1 MKMTNAGVHQE
12 AACQLER
19 MGRMRRLGQQ
29 VRLAVAA
36 GAAFVTLAAH
46 AVNDLPGGPAVN
58 QINLHPPVTRIA
70 ADQMWL
76 HNFMMIICVV
86 IFLAVFGVMFYSIF
100 KHRKSKGAVSAN
112 FHESVKVEIAWT
124 IVPFIIVIFMALPAT
139 KVVVAMKDTTNADLT
154 IKATGYQWK
163 WGYDYIKG
171 EGEGI
176 GFLATLDSAQR
187 EMSDAG
193 KPAGDDYLLKVDNPL
208 VVPVNKKVRII
219 TTANDVIHAWMVPA
233 FGVKQDAIP
242 GFVRDTWFKS
252 EKIGDFYG
260 QCAELCGKE
269 HAYMPIHVKVVSAAD
284 YSAWVEGKKKELAA
298 KADDP
303 SKVWDQAALVARGE
317 KVYAANCAVCHKPDG
332 KGAGPI
338 KPIDGS
344 PVVLNEDKL
353 KQVAVLLNGQNN
365 GAMPA
370 WKQLSDTEIA
380 AVITYTKNNWSNKTG
395 QVVQPAEVVAA
406 RK

>member
-1 MKMTNAGVHQE
+1 MKMMNARVHQ
-12 AACQLER
+12 AA
-19 MGRMRRLGQQ
+19 RRLGQ
-29 VRLAVAA
+29 VALAA
-36 GAAFVTLAAH
+36 GASLATQVAL

-58 QINLHPPVTRIA
+58 QINLHPPVTKIA

-76 HNFMMIICVV
+76 HNFMMIICML
-86 IFLAVFGVMFYSIF
+86 IFVAVFGVMFYSIF

-124 IVPFIIVIFMALPAT
+124 VVPFIIVILMALPAT

-163 WGYDYIKG
+163 WGYDYLKG

-176 GFLATLDSAQR
+176 GFLATLDAKQR
-187 EMSDAG
+187 EMSDSG
-193 KPAGDDYLLKVDNPL
+193 KPEQTDDYLLKVDNPL
-208 VVPVNKKVRII
+208 VVPVGKKVRII

-242 GFVRDTWFKS
+242 GFVRDTWFKA
-252 EKIGDFYG
+252 EKTGDFYG

-269 HAYMPIHVKVVSAAD
+269 HAYMPIHVKVVSAAE
-284 YSAWVEGKKKELAA
+284 YTAWVDGKKKEMAA

-303 SKVWDQAALVARGE
+303 SKVWELPALLARGE
-317 KVYAANCAVCHKPDG
+317 KVYNANCAACHKADG

-338 KPIDGS
+338 KALDGS
-344 PVVLNEDKL
+344 PVVLDEDKL

-365 GAMPA
+365 GAMPS

-380 AVITYTKNNWSNKTG
+380 AVISYTKNSWSNKTG